1 MEIAKTTR
9 KASVATLALLFAGTI
24 AFGQASTTTPTNTNG
39 SNQSGTTM
47 QQPAESSQTTTNTAT
62 TSTSDT
68 QFAKEASQANLGEIK
83 LGQLAQ
89 QKGTDSS
96 VKDFGKQMETDHQH
110 AQDQLKDAAQKEN
123 ITLPTALSAKD
134 QATYDRLSKLSGS
147 QFDKAYAQD
156 MVKNHTTD
164 IAKFKHEANSGKN
177 ASIKS
182 FASQTLPTLQQ
193 HLNMAK
199 QMSQTVSTS
208 NTNNSSGK
216 AKPTS

>member
-1 MEIAKTTR
+1 MDIAKKTR
-9 KASVATLALLFAGTI
+9 KPLVASLALLFAGTI

-47 QQPAESSQTTTNTAT
+47 QQTTHSNQTTTNTAK
-62 TSTSDT
+62 TSTSDA
-68 QFAKEASQANLGEIK
+68 QFAKEAAQANLGEIK

-89 QKGTDSS
+89 QKGTNSS

-110 AQDQLKDAAQKEN
+110 AQDQLKDAAEKEN
-123 ITLPTALSAKD
+123 ITLPTTLSAKD

-156 MVKNHTTD
+156 MVKDHTTD
-164 IAKFKHEANSGKN
+164 VAKFKHEANSGKN

-193 HLNMAK
+193 HLTMAK
-199 QMSQTVSTS
+199 QMSQTVSAS
-208 NTNNSSGK
+208 NNSSGT

>member
-1 MEIAKTTR
+1 MEIAK
-9 KASVATLALLFAGTI
+9 KARTPLVASLALLFAGTI

-47 QQPAESSQTTTNTAT
+47 QQTTSSNQKTTNTSA
-62 TSTSDT
+62 SDT

-96 VKDFGKQMETDHQH
+96 VKDFGKQMVTDHQN

-123 ITLPTALSAKD
+123 ITLPTTLSAKD

-156 MVKNHTTD
+156 MVKDHTTD
-164 IAKFKHEANSGKN
+164 VAKFKHEANSGKN

-199 QMSQTVSTS
+199 QMSQTVSAS
-208 NTNNSSGK
+208 NTTNGS

>member
-1 MEIAKTTR
+1 MEIGKRTC
-9 KASVATLALLFAGTI
+9 KPLVASLALLFASTI
-24 AFGQASTTTPTNTNG
+24 AFGQASTTTPTNG
-39 SNQSGTTM
+39 SNESGTTM
-47 QQPAESSQTTTNTAT
+47 QQTTRSSHTSTSTAT
-62 TSTSDT
+62 TSTSDA

-89 QKGTDSS
+89 QKGTNTS
-96 VKDFGKQMETDHQH
+96 VRDFGQQMVTDHQN
-110 AQDQLKDAAQKEN
+110 AQDKLKDAAQKDN
-123 ITLPTALSAKD
+123 ITLPTTLSAKD

-156 MVKNHTTD
+156 MVKDHTTD
-164 IAKFKHEANSGKN
+164 VAKFKHEASSGKS

-199 QMSQTVSTS
+199 QMSQTVSAS
-208 NTNNSSGK
+208 NTTNGT